1 MPPGYL
7 FAPAADWIRELMK
20 REHRIA
26 VYTTS
31 CDVDRPTTFQGERLR
46 IRIAPQRT
54 QGTGRDFFAR
64 ERCALQ
70 RMMREDRCDMIH
82 AHWTYEF
89 ALAALA
95 SDIPTL
101 VTIHDHPWKVLGHFR
116 DGHRAARLLMAYRT
130 ASLGSHFTAVSQ
142 GAARHFRSTIKP
154 GASIRVIPNGVPA
167 ALFALSCRTTKRTSD
182 GVRFATILQGW
193 SRLKNAS
200 AALRAFALV
209 RRACPKARLTMFGL
223 DYEQDGPGQRWA
235 CASHLDDGVSFA
247 GALPYETLLQR
258 VSQEVD
264 VIVHPSLNET
274 FSMTILES
282 MALRKAVIVGE
293 KTSGMREMLGN
304 GNGGVFVD
312 VRNPEEIAS
321 AMVEVA
327 RDPELRGALGDS
339 AYQRAL
345 KLYRLEAVMDQY
357 EEMYE
362 ETLHAQRRRPC
373 DASL

>member
-1 MPPGYL
+1 MPSGFL
-7 FAPAADWIRELMK
+7 FAPAADWIQELMK
-20 REHRIA
+20 RGHRIT
-26 VYTTS
+26 VYTTARG
-31 CDVDRPTTFQGERLR
+31 VTAPATFQGDRLR
-46 IRIAPQRT
+46 IRIAPQRAR
-54 QGTGRDFFAR
+54 GTGRDFFAG

-70 RMMREDRCDMIH
+70 RMMREDRCDLIH

-101 VTIHDHPWKVLGHFR
+101 VTIHDHPWKVLSHFR

-130 ASLGSHFTAVSQ
+130 ARMGRHFTAVSQ
-142 GAARHFRSTIKP
+142 GAAQHFRGTIKP
-154 GASIRVIPNGVPA
+154 GAKVTVIPNGVPA
-167 ALFALSCRTTKRTSD
+167 ALFALSCRTLKKTED

-209 RRACPKARLTMFGL
+209 RRACPTARLTMFGL
-223 DYEQDGPGQRWA
+223 DYEQGGAAEQYARENEL
-235 CASHLDDGVSFA
+235 HEGVSFA

-258 VSQEVD
+258 VSNEVD

-282 MALRKAVIVGE
+282 MALRKAVIVGA

-304 GNGGVFVD
+304 GDEGVFVD
-312 VRNPEEIAS
+312 VQNPEAIAR
-321 AMVEVA
+321 AMVDVA
-327 RDPELRGALGDS
+327 RDAGLRRALGEA

-362 ETLHAQRRRPC
+362 ETLHA
-373 DASL
+373 